1 MLICLSAS
9 YRQSDLELIGRL
21 TEVADHV
28 AQRAALLPEV
38 AGVTC
43 VSTCNRFELYLD
55 APGCDVVSDVI
66 GLVAD
71 DLGAADDL
79 DVGADTLA
87 GAFTVRVDGDAFA
100 HLCQVASGLDSLAV
114 GETEISG
121 QVARSLLG
129 ARAQG
134 TTTALLERAFQQA
147 AHAAHRIKATTALN
161 QLGRSLVGL
170 ALDLAEAWAADW
182 RRCHVLLVGTGR
194 YARVCAAALRT
205 RGVTQIEVTSTSG
218 REAAFAEGRE
228 LLPVAIDELDAALA
242 RADVVLA
249 STSGGTRV
257 VSADRLARVRRA
269 SGRGA
274 QLLIDLAL
282 PGNIDPAIAELPGCS
297 LLDIETIRLHQPW
310 EEAHATDQALA
321 LIETA
326 VAEFTARMNYE
337 QLDAQLV
344 ELRRRAF
351 ALAEQ
356 EEQALGPRQRPRHLM
371 ARALDPL
378 MRRARQLAADGRQ
391 EEVAHAIELLFGVS
405 VPELEQSGAAPSESV
420 PAPGQPDGRSCSE
433 PCPDGSGPS
442 ERAAGSGSQE
452 SPEQPPARMLAS
464 KQESELVLGGR
475 LTAAAGP
482 EQEGGSNAN
491 EGNPAG

>member
-1 MLICLSAS
+1 VLICLSAS
-9 YRQSDLELIGRL
+9 YRQNDFKLLGRL
-21 TEVADHV
+21 AEIADPV
-28 AQRAALLPEV
+28 SQRTTRLPDV
-38 AGVTC
+38 AGAVC

-55 APGCDVVSDVI
+55 APGCDVAADVI
-66 GLVAD
+66 GLVAA
-71 DLGAADDL
+71 DLGVA
-79 DVGADTLA
+79 ADTLA
-87 GAFTVRVDGDAFA
+87 NAFTVRADGDAFA

-114 GETEISG
+114 GEVEVSG

-129 ARAQG
+129 ARAQDS
-134 TTTALLERAFQQA
+134 TTALLERAFQQA

-161 QLGRSLVGL
+161 GVGRSVVGL

-182 RRCHVLLVGTGR
+182 RRCRVLLIGTGR
-194 YARVCAAALRT
+194 YARVCVAALRA
-205 RGVTQIEVTSTSG
+205 RGITQIEVTSTSG
-218 REAAFAEGRE
+218 REATFAEGRE
-228 LLPVAIDELDAALA
+228 LIPVPIGQLDAALA

-249 STSGGTRV
+249 TTRGGTRV
-257 VSADRLARVRRA
+257 VSAERLAAVRRA

-282 PGNIDPAIAELPGCS
+282 PGNLDPAIAELRGCS

-321 LIETA
+321 LIEAA

-344 ELRRRAF
+344 ELRQRGF

-356 EEQALGPRQRPRHLM
+356 EEQRPGSSQRPRHLM

-405 VPELEQSGAAPSESV
+405 AASPGSKSGSEPELRS
-420 PAPGQPDGRSCSE
+420 APGWE
-433 PCPDGSGPS
+433 PKL
-442 ERAAGSGSQE
+442 ELGSGSE
-452 SPEQPPARMLAS
+452 LDLAARPKVGDEPSARMLAS
-464 KQESELVLGGR
+464 KQESEWVLGGR
-475 LTAAAGP
+475 LAAAAGP